1 MSVHYRRLWVLSLV
15 WLLKVPSEYS
25 MEVLEKCN
33 VELTTREK
41 RVREWMKDEEE
52 TPLYIDLEQLLDFI
66 RVALD
71 ELDLLFLEERLGTL
85 DEDEINDLVIHVDF
99 VRDTYQ
105 QLLHF

>member
-1 MSVHYRRLWVLSLV
+1 
-15 WLLKVPSEYS
+15 
-25 MEVLEKCN
+25 MEVLERCN

-85 DEDEINDLVIHVDF
+85 DEDEMNDLVIHIDF
-99 VRDTYQ
+99 VRDTYH
-105 QLLHF
+105 QLLQF

>member
-1 MSVHYRRLWVLSLV
+1 
-15 WLLKVPSEYS
+15 
-25 MEVLEKCN
+25 MEILEQCN
-33 VELTTREK
+33 IELTAREK

-85 DEDEINDLVIHVDF
+85 DEDEINDLVVHVDF
-99 VRDTYQ
+99 VRDTYR
-105 QLLHF
+105 QLLQF

>member
-1 MSVHYRRLWVLSLV
+1 
-15 WLLKVPSEYS
+15 
-25 MEVLEKCN
+25 MEILEQCN
-33 VELTTREK
+33 IELTTREK

-52 TPLYIDLEQLLDFI
+52 QTPLYIDLEQLLDFI

-85 DEDEINDLVIHVDF
+85 DKDEINDLVIHVDF

>member
-1 MSVHYRRLWVLSLV
+1 
-15 WLLKVPSEYS
+15 
-25 MEVLEKCN
+25 MEVLERCN
-33 VELTTREK
+33 VEVTTREK

-85 DEDEINDLVIHVDF
+85 DEDEMNDLVIHIDF
-99 VRDTYQ
+99 VRDTYH
-105 QLLHF
+105 QLLQF

>member
-1 MSVHYRRLWVLSLV
+1 ME
-15 WLLKVPSEYS
+15 LLEQ
-25 MEVLEKCN
+25 CN
-33 VELTTREK
+33 IELTTREK
-41 RVREWMKDEEE
+41 RVREGMKDEEE

-85 DEDEINDLVIHVDF
+85 DEDEINDLVVHVDF
-99 VRDTYQ
+99 VRDTYR

>member
-1 MSVHYRRLWVLSLV
+1 ME
-15 WLLKVPSEYS
+15 LLEQ
-25 MEVLEKCN
+25 CN
-33 VELTTREK
+33 IELTTREK
-41 RVREWMKDEEE
+41 RVREWMKDEDEE

-85 DEDEINDLVIHVDF
+85 DEDEINDLVVHVDF

-105 QLLHF
+105 QLLQF

>member
-1 MSVHYRRLWVLSLV
+1 
-15 WLLKVPSEYS
+15 
-25 MEVLEKCN
+25 MEVLEQCN

-41 RVREWMKDEEE
+41 RVREWMKDEEEE

-99 VRDTYQ
+99 VRDTYR
-105 QLLHF
+105 QLLQF

>member
-1 MSVHYRRLWVLSLV
+1 
-15 WLLKVPSEYS
+15 
-25 MEVLEKCN
+25 MEVLERCH

-52 TPLYIDLEQLLDFI
+52 ETPLYRDLEQLSGFI

-71 ELDLLFLEERLGTL
+71 ELDLLCLEERLGVL
-85 DEDEINDLVIHVDF
+85 DEDDTNDLVIHVDF

-105 QLLHF
+105 QLLQF

>member
-1 MSVHYRRLWVLSLV
+1 MSAHYRRLWILSLL

-25 MEVLEKCN
+25 MEILEQCN
-33 VELTTREK
+33 IELTTREK
-41 RVREWMKDEEE
+41 RVREWMKDEE

-99 VRDTYQ
+99 VRDTYH
-105 QLLHF
+105 QLLQF